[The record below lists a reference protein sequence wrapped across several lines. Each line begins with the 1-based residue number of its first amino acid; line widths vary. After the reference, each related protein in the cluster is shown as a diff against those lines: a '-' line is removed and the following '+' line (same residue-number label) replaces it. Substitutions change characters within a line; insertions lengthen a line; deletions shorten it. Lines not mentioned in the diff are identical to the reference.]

1 MAYDRKEYQKEYYK
15 KNKDILQA
23 KRKANFDY
31 KEQYKRDK
39 EKYRK
44 FTVKIEKPLAH
55 KLENKL
61 IKDKM
66 TITDFFRNAINEYI
80 K

>member
-15 KNKDILQA
+15 KNKDRIS
-23 KRKANFDY
+23 KY
-31 KEQYKRDK
+31 KKEHYDPKEEYQK
-39 EKYRK
+39 EKKRYRT
-44 FTVKIEKPLAH
+44 FSIKIDRPLAY

-61 IKDKM
+61 VKEGIGF
-66 TITDFFRNAINEYI
+66 TEFFRKAIEDYI